1 MATANDN
8 AHRAGQRLGLFL
20 LAGGVIGGWLFLVR
34 GLVRMVTG
42 D

>member
-1 MATANDN
+1 MISNDN
-8 AHRAGQRLGLFL
+8 ANKAGQRLGMFL

-34 GLVRMVTG
+34 GVVQMLAG